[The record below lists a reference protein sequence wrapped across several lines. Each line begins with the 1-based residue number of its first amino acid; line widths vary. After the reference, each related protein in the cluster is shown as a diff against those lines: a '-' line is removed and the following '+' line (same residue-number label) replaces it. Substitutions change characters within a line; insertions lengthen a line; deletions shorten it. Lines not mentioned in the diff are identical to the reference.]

1 MGLPGYRTVVKSRRR
16 YLVFYTRPECHLCAV
31 AAPRVRRAALF
42 WGLALQEV
50 NIDRQPDLAV
60 DYGLRIPVVEDPAGR
75 VLAEGEIGVLA
86 LWRAALGVRFRRSG
100 R

>member
-1 MGLPGYRTVVKSRRR
+1 MGLPAYRTVMAGRRR

-50 NIDRQPDLAV
+50 NIDLQADLAV
-60 DYGLRIPVVEDPAGR
+60 DYGLRIPVVEDPGGR
-75 VLAEGEIGVLA
+75 VLAEGEIGTLA
-86 LWRAALGVRFRRSG
+86 AWRAALGVRFGRSG

>member
-1 MGLPGYRTVVKSRRR
+1 MVGRRR
-16 YLVFYTRPECHLCAV
+16 YLVFYTRPECHLCAE

-50 NIDRQPDLAV
+50 NIDTQPELAV
-60 DYGLRIPVVEDPAGR
+60 DYGMRIPVVEDPRGR
-75 VLAEGEIGVLA
+75 VLAEGEFGTMA
-86 LWRAALGVRFRRSG
+86 AWRAALGVRFGRSG

>member
-1 MGLPGYRTVVKSRRR
+1 MNNHRLMKGKGR

-50 NIDRQPDLAV
+50 NSDHQPDLAV
-60 DYGLRIPVVEDPAGR
+60 DYGLRIPVVEDAGGR
-75 VLAEGEIGVLA
+75 VLAEGEIGNLQ
-86 LWRAALGVRFRRSG
+86 LWTAVMKRRFSRSA

>member
-1 MGLPGYRTVVKSRRR
+1 MAGRRR

-50 NIDRQPDLAV
+50 NIDLQADLAV
-60 DYGLRIPVVEDPAGR
+60 DYGLRIPVVEDPGGR
-75 VLAEGEIGVLA
+75 VLAEGEIGTLA
-86 LWRAALGVRFRRSG
+86 AWRAALGVRFGRSG

>member
-1 MGLPGYRTVVKSRRR
+1 MVLPAYRTVMKSKRR
-16 YLVFYTRPECHLCAV
+16 YLVFYSRPECHLCAV

-50 NIDRQPDLAV
+50 NIDRQPNLAV

-75 VLAEGEIGVLA
+75 VLAEGEMGTLA
-86 LWRAALGVRFRRSG
+86 LWRAALRVRFGRSV